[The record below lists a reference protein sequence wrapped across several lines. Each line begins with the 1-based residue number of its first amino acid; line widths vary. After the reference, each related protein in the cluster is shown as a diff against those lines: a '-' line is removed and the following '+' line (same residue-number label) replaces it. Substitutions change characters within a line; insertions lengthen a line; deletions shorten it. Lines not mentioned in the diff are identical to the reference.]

1 MGLSLEHMSYVIPPV
16 SSSPSSSPSTDFANS
31 ASSNPSAHIH
41 ERDLAQT
48 TLDSHLHAVR
58 GTSQNVSNRFF
69 DKAFTLIVDPSTRA
83 GATGEHSFVDA
94 LVPSIVA
101 EYGVVQGVD
110 VQAFDKA
117 NQSSSPE
124 LGSADG
130 QGWERLD
137 WVGDEKLWKECA
149 VAQTRATEIVND
161 SDSSVLWFDGY
172 GADWIKSMG
181 SFSLSSCTYKPVY
194 STIV

>member
-16 SSSPSSSPSTDFANS
+16 SSSSASSPSTDLADS
-31 ASSNPSAHIH
+31 ASSNPSSHIH
-41 ERDLAQT
+41 HRDLAQT
-48 TLDSHLHAVR
+48 KLDSHLHAVR
-58 GTSQNVSNRFF
+58 GTSQNASNRFF

-110 VQAFDKA
+110 VQVFEKT
-117 NQSSSPE
+117 NPTSSAE
-124 LGSADG
+124 LSSVDG
-130 QGWERLD
+130 QGWARLD
-137 WVGDEKLWKECA
+137 WVGDERIWKECS

-181 SFSLSSCTYKPVY
+181 LSSFYFVY
-194 STIV
+194 INRRSIVV